1 MVCRRTVVTAQKVF
15 DSSYQPVNMMAGV
28 FGGNTSKSTV
38 GSISFKH
45 NAFRM
50 WGYYGYENGF
60 IPYVSNKLK
69 GAANKENKGLLG
81 DDFIIKKVSKNQF
94 QNLEEWKKHWYH
106 EVYDK
111 AQKGF
116 VEIEVDGV
124 KISTYAQLQSLFE
137 EAVSKDLAGMD
148 DKNIKNHYQYTENL
162 KWKIY
167 KQLLKNT
174 DGFSSDLFTAPQ
186 A

>member
-1 MVCRRTVVTAQKVF
+1 
-15 DSSYQPVNMMAGV
+15 
-28 FGGNTSKSTV
+28 
-38 GSISFKH
+38 
-45 NAFRM
+45 M

-94 QNLEEWKKHWYH
+94 QNPKSGRSIGIMKFMIKH
-106 EVYDK
+106 K
-111 AQKGF
+111 KGF

-167 KQLLKNT
+167 KQLLKT
-174 DGFSSDLFTAPQ
+174 QTVSLVIYLLHHKHRDE
-186 A
+186 